1 MKRVICI
8 ICMMILISGCANQ
21 REAGIYQDLGLHFDE
36 LNNLCLVT
44 KTQVDRND
52 KLDVYVNNKLAARE
66 LENNDMALV
75 IGNRDY
81 VTTRKS
87 TTNRRYKNYTGN
99 TWDHVNEELSQG
111 RRIIYD
117 FKKKDNTP
125 IEGRVIIALFDSG
138 NNFVAAKTFK
148 MSNKK
153 KQRFN
158 WLYNDDYCYACTT
171 VLAYKK

>member
-1 MKRVICI
+1 MKRVISI

-21 REAGIYQDLGLHFDE
+21 REAGIYQDIGLHFDE

-87 TTNRRYKNYTGN
+87 TTNRRYKNYTEDV
-99 TWDHVNEELSQG
+99 WHHVNEELSQG

-125 IEGRVIIALFDSG
+125 IEGKVIIALFDSG

-158 WLYNDDYCYACTT
+158 WLYIDHYSYARATA
-171 VLAYKK
+171 LAYKK